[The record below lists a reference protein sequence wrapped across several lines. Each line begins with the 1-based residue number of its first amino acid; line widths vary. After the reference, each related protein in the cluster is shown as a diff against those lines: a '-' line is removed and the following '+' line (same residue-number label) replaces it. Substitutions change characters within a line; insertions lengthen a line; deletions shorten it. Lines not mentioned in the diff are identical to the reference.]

1 MMDDEATSLFA
12 AKDATKV
19 TLNAPIPPDIT
30 VTDRLQMVIAEWKGA
45 QAGHPLARLYQD
57 CLDLVGSEKQ
67 LLPLRII
74 PVSGLDSTNLEQ
86 ALKRYH
92 FPLQYAVDTVGR
104 FEAALVPVLRESGSA
119 AGFLFVYEEAMSTQ
133 NQVALFAHAV
143 GHLILN
149 DQERLKE
156 HELPLDPDSGET
168 HIDRLSELR
177 YLDIS
182 QNRNYLDRQVLD
194 GFPKLTQL
202 IEPPEESQIALDL
215 ATRQL
220 ETILRKLGWVNQFVS
235 MRYRY
240 TQGRVI
246 PNSKQRGK
254 REVVDALL
262 RTEASLPTAVVHVQ
276 RGDQALEEAV
286 GRARRAAQ
294 QLAVPFA
301 YILTTQQEVIELHW
315 LSGSLSEPQ
324 IRATLPNREELRTRW
339 LAALQLTD
347 AREGNILT
355 YPYELTQTPR
365 YYQEAAIN
373 RAVIAA
379 LQARKGLR
387 QRRILLTLATGTGK
401 TQVAFQI
408 LWKMRQNYYV
418 RNVLFLADRGY
429 LLDQAQN
436 NTFGPFGDAIVRG
449 MGEIDTAHDI
459 LFGTYQWLTTLQD
472 GVERYKGYPSDYF
485 DVIIID
491 ECHRGSADENSN
503 WRRILEH
510 FTEAIQ
516 IGLTAT
522 PLETK
527 DVQTK
532 NYFGP
537 PVYTYTLSQGINDGY
552 LAPYSVRRVLI
563 EKADSAATA
572 QPVETLDQQMVMQT
586 GQTMRQ
592 YTQTIAEHLS
602 RYLQL
607 QADPRSHKTIVFCV
621 DNEHADQMRIALEQ
635 TCTAWARPGDI
646 TRIVDD
652 DGPEGK
658 RVLNLFCTMRER
670 QPVIV
675 TTARLLTT
683 GIDVPTCKTIVL
695 ARGVGSMVEFK
706 QIIGRGTRL
715 AEPQK
720 SWFTIIDYA
729 GAIKHF
735 SDPAF
740 DGDPLSVQCEYL
752 IPPPAP
758 SEDISMEAAMPA
770 SSTTSAQPDEDATNE
785 QPVPLYQQGSSDIAP
800 EGHNLME
807 DDFAP
812 AYEAK
817 ISPPDGS
824 NQSISHAERTE
835 DTLPAQAHEERAQ
848 SNSRQSEQEAAPIE
862 VCQHIIATGAVEGT
876 AQPAIQSTQRAK
888 ENPPR
893 QSPQKQRADA
903 GPIRQ
908 VPEVTIEKANGNRY
922 VIRGEFSYELDASGK
937 KLRDGT
943 NTTFTQEALKD
954 LVKTPED
961 LHDYWTDKKKRGL
974 LIEHLA
980 SEVVGLDALAIA
992 LHMQECDYYDLLLHV
1007 LFQQPAL
1014 TRLERVQRLRAEHSP
1029 FFQRF
1034 EHNPLAKELLD
1045 AMLEKYIQGDAPDVS
1060 EVELLRVQPFSARTR
1075 MEWAQAFSQ
1084 GSPRTSINAVLKE
1097 LQRLLYS
1104 V

>member
-1 MMDDEATSLFA
+1 MMDDEATSLST

-57 CLDLVGSEKQ
+57 CLDLVGAEKQ

-74 PVSGLDSTNLEQ
+74 PVRALDSTNLER

-119 AGFLFVYEEAMSTQ
+119 AGFLFVYEEAMNTQ
-133 NQVALFAHAV
+133 NQVALFAHAI

-202 IEPPEESQIALDL
+202 IEPPEESQIALDI

-220 ETILRKLGWVNQFVS
+220 ETMLRKLGWVNQFVS

-276 RGDQALEEAV
+276 RSDQTLEEAV
-286 GRARRAAQ
+286 GRVRRAAQ
-294 QLAVPFA
+294 QLSVPFA

-315 LSGSLSEPQ
+315 LSGSLPEPQ
-324 IRATLPNREELRTRW
+324 LRATLPNREELRTRW
-339 LAALQLTD
+339 LTALQLTD
-347 AREGNILT
+347 TREGNILT
-355 YPYELTQTPR
+355 YPYEPTQTPR

-373 RAVIAA
+373 QAVIAA

-408 LWKMRQNYYV
+408 LWKMRQTYSV
-418 RNVLFLADRGY
+418 GNVLFLADRGY

-436 NTFGPFGDAIVRG
+436 NTFGPFVDAIVRG
-449 MGEIDTAHDI
+449 MGKIDTAHHI

-503 WRRILEH
+503 WRRILEY

-532 NYFGP
+532 NYFGD

-563 EKADSAATA
+563 EKVDPAATA

-592 YTQTIAEHLS
+592 YTQTIAEHLA

-621 DNEHADQMRIALEQ
+621 DNEHADQMRMALEQ
-635 TCTAWARPGDI
+635 TCATWARPGDI

-658 RVLNLFCTMRER
+658 RALNLFCTIRER

-683 GIDVPTCKTIVL
+683 GIDAPTCKTIVL

-740 DGDPLSVQCEYL
+740 DGDPTSVQCEYL
-752 IPPPAP
+752 IPPPPAP
-758 SEDISMEAAMPA
+758 AVDSASEDASMEAAAPA
-770 SSTTSAQPDEDATNE
+770 FPATSTQQDVNGTNE
-785 QPVPLYQQGSSDIAP
+785 LPEQPAPLYQQDGSDVAP
-800 EGHNLME
+800 DGHSLME
-807 DDFAP
+807 NDFAP

-817 ISPPDGS
+817 ISPSDVLH
-824 NQSISHAERTE
+824 QSDSHTERTE
-835 DTLPAQAHEERAQ
+835 YTPP
-848 SNSRQSEQEAAPIE
+848 EQEAAPVE
-862 VCQHIIATGAVEGT
+862 VCQSIIATGAVEE
-876 AQPAIQSTQRAK
+876 AAKPAVQSTQRATEK
-888 ENPPR
+888 LPG
-893 QSPQKQRADA
+893 QSPEKAQRADA
-903 GPIRQ
+903 RPIQQ

-922 VIRGEFSYELDASGK
+922 VIRGEFSYELDASGRQ
-937 KLRDGT
+937 LRDGT

-961 LHDYWTDKKKRGL
+961 LHDYWTDRKKRDL

-980 SEVVGLDALAIA
+980 SEVVGLDALAAA

-1014 TRLERVQRLRAEHSP
+1014 TRLERVQRLRAGHST

-1060 EVELLRVQPFSARTR
+1060 DVELLRVQPFSTRTR